1 MPLICSKARKA
12 RPSLATVQP
21 DNIHKSCKRVHE
33 SHAVPALELEPE
45 QRRHLLQE
53 FEQMRASMEPLL
65 YQAGVDV
72 VFYGHGESQNPLQ
85 FERATAS
92 LAS

>member
-1 MPLICSKARKA
+1 M
-12 RPSLATVQP
+12 QP
-21 DNIHKSCKRVHE
+21 DICHQSCKRVHR
-33 SHAVPALELEPE
+33 SHIVPALELGSE

-92 LAS
+92 LASRLDVQRQSVPQLKHL